1 MSLRV
6 FYVSRQNVLVV
17 TSPALAVYRP
27 GNYRSGSK
35 KSREM
40 CLGGVMS
47 RGHRS
52 RGVITNQSR
61 GRGCYVA
68 EVFSGDNTAPGVL
81 S

>member
-1 MSLRV
+1 MSLGV
-6 FYVSRQNVLVV
+6 FYVSVLAV

-40 CLGGVMS
+40 RLGGVMS

-52 RGVITNQSR
+52 RGVISPVAGGVMSR
-61 GRGCYVA
+61 RYFLGITRPQKG
-68 EVFSGDNTAPGVL
+68 
-81 S
+81 